1 MNMKKKKWITAA
13 LIVVV
18 LAALLIWVR
27 GTDKNSLTPGK
38 TVTTTQYEESYLAY
52 LNQYGYTGEMASETI
67 EIDLSNYT
75 ASEDMTASYTDGG
88 VATSEE
94 GKITFSFEVKEA
106 GFYHLKVTYLPLEG
120 TTSEIQRRIL
130 VDGLSEY
137 TGLNQIVLKRK
148 YQDEAIGIKNEN
160 EIRPAAVEIFEK
172 TTCYVEDYNRR
183 NGAPFLFYLTRG
195 KHTLTLES
203 VKEPVQIFELAFE
216 AKQNEEAYANVIDQL
231 KADYPIYQGEP
242 LIGQAERV
250 EGITKAITKSSSSI
264 NINKNYSDA
273 NLMPY
278 HPYHIVYNTIGGSSY
293 KTSGDKITWTIE
305 APEEGLYELTFK
317 ARQAI
322 NRGVTSYRRLS
333 INGVVPYEEMN
344 SVTFSY
350 SSDMTYYTISDENRE
365 PYLFHLKKG
374 ENEISL
380 EVVLG
385 ELGGVLT
392 QVEESMYNLNQLYLK
407 TIQITGTSPSLY
419 IDYEIRKKIPGFVE
433 TLLTEAENLNKAID
447 MMIAITGEKG
457 EQTALLDK
465 MAIEALGLAEEP
477 EDVTEELTRWKDNI
491 AALGTWTVNIAEMP
505 LELDALLISA
515 PGSKLPKVN
524 AGLFKS
530 MGNGLVRFFSSFFVK
545 TDEVTSDTKEHTGGK
560 DVLTVWM
567 VSSGKEQAQILQN
580 MIDETFTPQTG
591 IPVKLQLIPLGV
603 VLRAALSGN
612 GPDALVGLSQG
623 TLADFAQRN
632 ALVDL
637 TGMPDFEKEAQRF
650 YESAITGATYLD
662 GVFGLPEQQTFS
674 MLFYREDVLSSLGL
688 GIPTT
693 WDEIKEMIPVLQRN
707 NYSFCMP
714 KTEMFASLVFQ
725 YGGDYYLGEG
735 REYGI
740 ASGLAS
746 DEAMSAFKDLTDYFT
761 AYNLPVSVDF
771 SNRFRTGEIPA
782 GIVNYT
788 TFCTLEI
795 FAPEIKGLWSF
806 SPIPGVVK
814 EDGSVD
820 NTFVT
825 DTVQSVI
832 MKNSDNVED
841 AWTFVKWWTGTEAQ
855 LTYANTIES
864 VLGSASRYAAAD
876 KKVLSQLPWAAGEY
890 KQLVSQLEHTKGI
903 PAVPG
908 AYMAA
913 RMVQYSF
920 DDVVANGSNPRE
932 TLYLN
937 IKAIDKELLKK
948 RIEFGLLEKENQK
961 GGKR

>member
-1 MNMKKKKWITAA
+1 MVVIAA
-13 LIVVV
+13 ILM
-18 LAALLIWVR
+18 WVR
-27 GTDKNSLTPGK
+27 KPGRDSLTPGNEI
-38 TVTTTQYEESYLAY
+38 TTTQYEETYLAY
-52 LNQYGYTGEMASETI
+52 LSEHGYTGEMAGDYI
-67 EIDLSNYT
+67 PIDLSAYT
-75 ASEDMTASYTDGG
+75 VSEEMDAEYTDGG
-88 VATSEE
+88 VKTSEE
-94 GKITFSFEVKEA
+94 GKITFTFHVKEP
-106 GFYHLKVTYLPLEG
+106 GFYHLKMTYLPMPG

-130 VDGLSEY
+130 IDGRSEH

-148 YQDEAIGIKNEN
+148 YRDEEIRIKNDN
-160 EIRPAAVEIFEK
+160 EIRPAAIEIFEQ
-172 TTCYVEDYNRR
+172 TTCYMEDYNRR
-183 NGAPFLFYLTRG
+183 NGAPFLFYLSEGT
-195 KHTLTLES
+195 HTITLES
-203 VKEPVQIFELAFE
+203 VKEPVQILAMSFE
-216 AKQNEEAYANVIDQL
+216 AKQPERTYADVILQW
-231 KADYPIYQGEP
+231 KEQYPVYGGET
-242 LIGQAERV
+242 LVGQAERV
-250 EGITKAITKSSSSI
+250 DGITTAITKSSSSI

-293 KTSGDKITWTIE
+293 KTSGDVITWTIK
-305 APEEGLYELTFK
+305 APEDGLYALTLK

-322 NRGVTSYRRLS
+322 NRGVTSYRRLY
-333 INGVVPYEEMN
+333 INGEVPFEEMN

-350 SSDMTYYTISDENRE
+350 SGDMTYYTIKDANGE
-365 PYLFHLKKG
+365 PYLFPLKKG
-374 ENEISL
+374 DNEISL

-385 ELGGVLT
+385 DLGGVLT

-419 IDYEIRKKIPGFVE
+419 IDYEIRKKVPGFVE
-433 TLLTEAENLNKAID
+433 TLQTEAENLNRAIE

-465 MAIEALGLAEEP
+465 MAIEAEELAKDP
-477 EDVTEELTRWKDNI
+477 EAVTEELTRWKDNI

-505 LELDALLISA
+505 LEVDALLLSA
-515 PGSKLPKVN
+515 PNAKLPKVN
-524 AGLFKS
+524 AGFFKS
-530 MGNGLVRFFSSFFVK
+530 LGNGIVRFFASFFVK
-545 TDEVTSDTKEHTGGK
+545 TDEVTSSAETDASDK
-560 DVLTVWM
+560 DILTVWM

-637 TGMPDFEKEAQRF
+637 SGLDGFEQEAARF
-650 YESAITGATYLD
+650 YESAITGATYLN
-662 GVFGLPEQQTFS
+662 GVYGLPEQQTFS
-674 MLFYREDVLSSLGL
+674 MLFYRKDVLDSLSL
-688 GIPTT
+688 SEPKT
-693 WDEIKEMIPVLQRN
+693 WDDIREMIPVLQRN

-714 KTEMFASLVFQ
+714 KTEIFASLVFQ

-735 REYGI
+735 TEYGI

-746 DEAMSAFKDLTDYFT
+746 DEAMSAFKDLTDFFT

-782 GIVNYT
+782 GIVSYT

-806 SPIPGVVK
+806 SPIPGVQK
-814 EDGSVD
+814 EDGSID

-832 MKNSDNVED
+832 MKNSDQVEN

-876 KKVLSQLPWAAGEY
+876 RQVLSQLPWSANEY
-890 KQLVSQLEHTKGI
+890 KELVAQLEHTRGI

-908 AYMAA
+908 AYMAS

-937 IKAIDKELLKK
+937 KKAIDKELLKK
-948 RIEFGLLEKENQK
+948 RAEFGLPGSNSKK
-961 GGKR
+961 GDQL